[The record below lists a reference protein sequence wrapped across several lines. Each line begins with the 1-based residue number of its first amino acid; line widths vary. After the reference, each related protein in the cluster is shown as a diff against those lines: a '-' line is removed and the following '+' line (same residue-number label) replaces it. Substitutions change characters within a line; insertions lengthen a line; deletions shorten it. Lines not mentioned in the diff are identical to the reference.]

1 MFGFP
6 VSTEFNK
13 RIPKQKFYENIEVSL
28 AVKRIFVE
36 QIRIIYWR
44 NKLAAATLNLAAGD
58 AVTEIEVFEVKLN
71 APQLDEAVLRQ
82 IDKAIPYHILF
93 VLTYEGKAQAWIGY
107 KEASSGGNAFK
118 VNRYYH
124 TDWMPE
130 NELQFMLGGL
140 NMDAVYESLVR
151 QIAGERLQA
160 LSHESLKESVGRDEE
175 RRRIE
180 KQIAALENRIHKE
193 KQLNRKMEL
202 NAELKRLKKQLEVMN
217 STPEER

>member
-13 RIPKQKFYENIEVSL
+13 RIPKQKFYENIEVSP

-44 NKLAAATLNLAAGD
+44 NKLAATLNLAAGD
-58 AVTEIEVFEVKLN
+58 AVTEIEIFEVKLN
-71 APQLDEAVLRQ
+71 TPQLDEAVLRQ

-151 QIAGERLQA
+151 QVAGEILH
-160 LSHESLKESVGRDEE
+160 SPSGESLKESVGRDEE

-202 NAELKRLKKQLEVMN
+202 NAELKELKLQLRFFYEN
-217 STPEER
+217 

>member
-13 RIPKQKFYENIEVSL
+13 RIPKQKFYENIEVSPY
-28 AVKRIFVE
+28 VKRIFVE

-58 AVTEIEVFEVKLN
+58 AVTEIEIFEVKLN
-71 APQLDEAVLRQ
+71 TPQLDEAVLRQ

-107 KEASSGGNAFK
+107 KEATSGSNTFK

-124 TDWMPE
+124 TEWMPE
-130 NELQFMLGGL
+130 NELQFSVDGL

-175 RRRIE
+175 RRRLE
-180 KQIAALENRIHKE
+180 KQIAALENKIRKE
-193 KQLNRKMEL
+193 KQLNRRMEM
-202 NAELKRLKKQLEVMN
+202 NAELKRLKKELE
-217 STPEER
+217 SL

>member
-13 RIPKQKFYENIEVSL
+13 RIPKQKFYENIEVSP

-58 AVTEIEVFEVKLN
+58 AVTEIEIFEVKLN
-71 APQLDEAVLRQ
+71 TPQLDEAVLRQ

-130 NELQFMLGGL
+130 NELCFTISGL

-175 RRRIE
+175 RRRLE
-180 KQIAALENRIHKE
+180 KQIAALENKIRKE
-193 KQLNRKMEL
+193 KQLNRRMEM
-202 NAELKRLKKQLEVMN
+202 NAELKRLKKELE
-217 STPEER
+217 SL